1 MTVRAEARGF
11 QEREIAEAVNLC
23 DARGRLLPA
32 AVGWSRRPLHTCN
45 LSGHPL
51 RKKRWNY
58 WCITSDS
65 YLFSVTL
72 ASVDYMGL
80 AFAYFL
86 ERETGRFVEKT
97 VTVPF
102 GRGCDLPDTVRGDV
116 VFSHRDMSLRFVEK
130 GDQTA
135 IHVESPAFGG
145 AALSADFLVERPAD
159 HETLNVVIPWSADRF
174 HFTSKQNCLPASGA
188 VSLGGD
194 VFEFAPGNA
203 FACLDYGRGVW
214 RYGTSWNW
222 GSLSGTQGGR
232 TIGLN
237 LGGAWT
243 DGTGVTENA
252 IFIDG
257 HISKVAADV
266 HFRYDR
272 SDLMKPWRI
281 RTEPPERID
290 LQFEP
295 FFERVAR
302 TNLLLLRS
310 EVHQMFGR
318 YSGTVVPDG
327 GGPVRFEGLLGWV
340 EQHEARW

>member
-1 MTVRAEARGF
+1 MTVQAEARRF
-11 QEREIAEAVNLC
+11 EEKEIAEAVNLC

-72 ASVDYMGL
+72 ASVDYIGL

-116 VFSHRDMSLRFVEK
+116 VFGHRSMSLRFVEE
-130 GDQTA
+130 GGQTA
-135 IHVESPAFGG
+135 IHVENPSLGG
-145 AALSADFLVERPAD
+145 ESLATDCLFECPAD

-174 HFTSKQNCLPASGA
+174 HFTSKQNCLPAAGT
-188 VSLGGD
+188 VRLGRD
-194 VFEFAPGNA
+194 TFELGGNA

-222 GSLSGTQGGR
+222 GSLSGAQGGG
-232 TIGLN
+232 TIGL
-237 LGGAWT
+237 
-243 DGTGVTENA
+243 
-252 IFIDG
+252 
-257 HISKVAADV
+257 
-266 HFRYDR
+266 HFRGVR
-272 SDLMKPWRI
+272 
-281 RTEPPERID
+281 
-290 LQFEP
+290 
-295 FFERVAR
+295 AR
-302 TNLLLLRS
+302 R
-310 EVHQMFGR
+310 
-318 YSGTVVPDG
+318 
-327 GGPVRFEGLLGWV
+327 
-340 EQHEARW
+340 

>member
-1 MTVRAEARGF
+1 MARQMIGAAHR
-11 QEREIAEAVNLC
+11 EREITEAVNLC
-23 DARGRLLPA
+23 DSRGRLLPA

-72 ASVDYMGL
+72 ASVDYLGM

-86 ERETGRFVEKT
+86 EYDTGRFVEKT

-102 GRGCDLPDTVRGDV
+102 GRGCVLPDTVRGDV
-116 VFSHRDMSLRFVEK
+116 FLSHRDMSLRFAEE

-135 IHVESPAFGG
+135 IHVESPSFGG
-145 AALSADFLVERPAD
+145 SSFSADFLVERPAG
-159 HETLNVVIPWSADRF
+159 HETLNAVIPWSADRF

-194 VFEFAPGNA
+194 VFEFASGNA

-214 RYGTSWNW
+214 RYATSWNW
-222 GSLSGTQGGR
+222 GSLSATQGGR

-237 LGGAWT
+237 LGGSWT
-243 DGTGVTENA
+243 DGTGATENA
-252 IFIDG
+252 ILVDG
-257 HISKVAADV
+257 RISKVSEDV
-266 HFRYDR
+266 SFLYDR
-272 SDLMKPWRI
+272 SDFMKPWRI
-281 RTEPPERID
+281 RTERSERID
-290 LQFEP
+290 LRFEP
-295 FFERVAR
+295 VFERVAR

-310 EVHQMFGR
+310 EGHQMIGR
-318 YSGTVVPDG
+318 YSGAVVPDE
-327 GGPVRFEGLLGWV
+327 GGPVQIEGLLGWV
-340 EQHEARW
+340 EQH

>member
-1 MTVRAEARGF
+1 MTVGSEARRF
-11 QEREIAEAVNLC
+11 EEKEIAEAVNLC

-58 WCITSDS
+58 WCISSES

-72 ASVDYMGL
+72 ASVDYMGM

-86 ERETGRFVEKT
+86 EYDSGRFVEKT
-97 VTVPF
+97 ITVPF

-116 VFSHRDMSLRFVEK
+116 VFSHRDKSLRFAEE

-135 IHVESPAFGG
+135 IHVESPRFGG
-145 AALSADFLVERPAD
+145 SALSADFLVERPAD

-174 HFTSKQNCLPASGA
+174 HFTSKQNCLPAAGA
-188 VSLGGD
+188 VRLGGET
-194 VFEFAPGNA
+194 FEFGGDA

-222 GSLSGTQGGR
+222 GSLSGRQGGR

-243 DGTGVTENA
+243 DGTGMTENA
-252 IFIDG
+252 ILIDG

-266 HFRYDR
+266 QFRYDR
-272 SDLMKPWRI
+272 SDFMKPWRV
-281 RTEPPERID
+281 RTEPPGQID
-290 LQFEP
+290 LRFEP
-295 FFERVAR
+295 FFERVAA

-310 EVHQMFGR
+310 NVHQMFGR
-318 YSGTVVPDG
+318 YSGSVIPDG
-327 GGPVRFEGLLGWV
+327 GVPVEIEGLLGWV

>member
-1 MTVRAEARGF
+1 MTVEAEARGF
-11 QEREIAEAVNLC
+11 EEKEIAEAVNLC
-23 DARGRLLPA
+23 DSRGRLIPA

-58 WCITSDS
+58 WCITSDRH
-65 YLFSVTL
+65 LFSVTL
-72 ASVDYMGL
+72 ANADYMGV

-86 ERETGRFVEKT
+86 EFDTGRFVEKT

-102 GRGCDLPDTVRGDV
+102 GRGCVLPDTVRGDV
-116 VFSHRDMSLRFVEK
+116 RLGRRDMSLRFAEE

-135 IHVESPAFGG
+135 IHVESPSFGG
-145 AALSADFLVERPAD
+145 SALSADFLVERPAG
-159 HETLNVVIPWSADRF
+159 HETLNAVIPWSADRF

-188 VSLGGD
+188 VSLGGEA
-194 VFEFAPGNA
+194 FEFPAGGA

-222 GSLSGTQGGR
+222 GSLSGTQSGR

-237 LGGAWT
+237 LGGSWT
-243 DGTGVTENA
+243 DGTGMTENA
-252 IFIDG
+252 ILIDG
-257 HISKVAADV
+257 RISKVAADV
-266 HFRYDR
+266 RFLYDR
-272 SDLMKPWRI
+272 SDFMKPWRMT
-281 RTEPPERID
+281 TEPPGQID
-290 LQFEP
+290 LRFEP
-295 FFERVAR
+295 FFERVAT

-310 EVHQMFGR
+310 SVHQMFGR
-318 YSGTVVPDG
+318 YSGTVIPDDSVPAEID
-327 GGPVRFEGLLGWV
+327 GLLGWV